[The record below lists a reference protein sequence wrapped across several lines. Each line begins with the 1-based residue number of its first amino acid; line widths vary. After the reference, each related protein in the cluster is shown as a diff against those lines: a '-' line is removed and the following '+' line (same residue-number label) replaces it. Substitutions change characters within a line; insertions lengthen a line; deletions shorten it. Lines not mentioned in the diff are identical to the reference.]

1 MAREPDIELAVNGR
15 VTRGYLSF
23 PAGDGPWPGV
33 VVIQEWWGLN
43 DNIRDIADRFAS
55 EGFIAL
61 APDLYYGETANEPDD
76 ARKLAMA
83 LEYPDAL
90 RVIQSAV
97 NYLIEDVRVSPKK
110 IGVTGF
116 CMGGGLAWHGAARLE
131 GIGASAPCYGGGPE
145 MSLEEATNINVPV
158 LAIYGE
164 LDRGVSPEVARRRAK
179 LMEAAG
185 VRHETII
192 YPGAQH
198 AFMNDQRPAYH
209 PEAAEDAW
217 RRIVAFFRESLRD
230 SKKAAG

>member
-1 MAREPDIELAVNGR
+1 MARQPDIELRGLDR
-15 VTRGYLSF
+15 PTRGYLAV

-43 DNIRDIADRFAS
+43 AHIRDIADRFAR
-55 EGFIAL
+55 EGFVAL
-61 APDLYYGETANEPDD
+61 APDLYYGEIAEEPDE

-90 RVIQSAV
+90 QVIQSAV
-97 NYLIEDVRVSPKK
+97 NYLIADDRVMPKK
-110 IGVTGF
+110 IGVIGF

-145 MSLEEATNINVPV
+145 MTPEEAAAIRVPV

-164 LDRGVSPEVARRRAK
+164 LDKGVSPEVARRRAA

-185 VRHETII
+185 VQHESII
-192 YPGAQH
+192 YPNAQH
-198 AFMNDQRPAYH
+198 AFMNDQRPVYN

-217 RRIVAFFRESLRD
+217 RRIVVFFRDSLRD
-230 SKKAAG
+230 S

>member
-1 MAREPDIELAVNGR
+1 MNNRKPDMTLHANGR
-15 VTRGYLSF
+15 ETRGYLALPEGS
-23 PAGDGPWPGV
+23 GPWPGV

-43 DNIRDIADRFAS
+43 DNIRDMADRFAA
-55 EGFIAL
+55 EGFVAL
-61 APDLYYGETANEPDD
+61 APDLYYGETAYEPDD

-90 RVIQSAV
+90 GVIQAAIDC
-97 NYLIEDVRVSPKK
+97 LIDLDSVAPKR

-145 MSLEEATNINVPV
+145 MTPEAAARIGVPV

-164 LDRGVSPEVARRRAK
+164 LDRGVSPEVARQRAA
-179 LMEAAG
+179 LMDDAG
-185 VRHETII
+185 VQHETII

-209 PEAAEDAW
+209 PEAAEAAW
-217 RRIVAFFRESLRD
+217 RKILSFFRETLR
-230 SKKAAG
+230 